1 MKCVLTV
8 AGLGTRL
15 LPLTKELPKEMLPIY
30 VKSMNR
36 HLILKPILQV
46 IFESLFD
53 YKIRDFCFIV
63 GRTKRAV
70 EDHFTPDFDLV
81 KHLKKEKKGKL
92 ARGLDD
98 FFKKLD
104 NSNIIFAIQPK
115 PIGFGDAIERGKKFV
130 GDDYFLLHAGDDI
143 VISKDNDHLKRLETN
158 FKKYNAE
165 IACLIE
171 DVKNP
176 SQYGVV
182 NGPVL
187 ERGVIEI
194 KEMQEKPKKPRSRHA
209 IVAIYLFKPTIF
221 EYLANTKKK
230 TDPDKQLAE
239 AFNKAIRNGSKVI
252 GIILKKNEKRID
264 IGTPESYAKVLGSLK
279 DIEKQGKNNFKK

>member
-30 VKSMNR
+30 VKSKNQG
-36 HLILKPILQV
+36 LILKPILQV
-46 IFESLFD
+46 IFESLYQ

-81 KHLKKEKKGKL
+81 KQLKKAKKGNL
-92 ARGLDD
+92 AAEMED
-98 FFKKLD
+98 FFNKLEK
-104 NSNIIFAIQPK
+104 SNILFTYQPK
-115 PIGFGDAIERGKKFV
+115 PIGFGDSIERGKKFV
-130 GDDYFLLHAGDDI
+130 GQDNFLLHAGDDI

-171 DVKNP
+171 DVQNP

-182 NGPVL
+182 NGPTL
-187 ERGVIEI
+187 EHGVIDI
-194 KEMQEKPKKPRSRHA
+194 KEMQEKPKKPKSRHA
-209 IVAIYLFKPTIF
+209 IIAVYIFKPTIF
-221 EYLANTKKK
+221 QYLANPKKK
-230 TDPDKQLAE
+230 TDPEKQLAE
-239 AFNKAIRNGSKVI
+239 AFSIAIKKGSKVI
-252 GIILKKNEKRID
+252 GVVLKKNERRID
-264 IGTPESYAKVLGSLK
+264 IGTPESYAKVLSSLK
-279 DIEKQGKNNFKK
+279 